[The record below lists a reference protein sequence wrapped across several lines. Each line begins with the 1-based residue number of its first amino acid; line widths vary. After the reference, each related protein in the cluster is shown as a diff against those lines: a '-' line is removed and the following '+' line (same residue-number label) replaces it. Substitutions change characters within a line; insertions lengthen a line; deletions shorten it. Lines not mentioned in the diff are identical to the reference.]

1 MKESFEVIGEGSFGC
16 VHKPSL
22 TCQDKNI
29 SYKNKV
35 SKLLLSREAKKELKE
50 YAMISSVDK
59 TREFYLGAP
68 TSCKLNATKDALRA
82 INKCKNL
89 TRKYFKNNVTKS
101 KLNNMSLLVMNY
113 GGVNLK
119 SYAVSLEKLKRNL
132 SNINAVRNFWIESHR
147 LFRGI
152 FTFQKYGILHHDIK
166 PQNIVYS
173 KGDNRV
179 NYIDFGH
186 MRNMQKEIQLTH
198 DSGNWIYNY
207 AFWNYP
213 LEIQFLNRKDYIA
226 FAKKSSSER
235 KKYFDYFIE
244 DLNKYKISKLSN
256 AFDYFMEYVCYNTS
270 KKKVNE
276 NVKRY
281 LDDFNRML
289 EKMSL
294 DEYDIFLKRSIE
306 TIDVYG
312 LGMSLQYVLMCSKHL
327 MNPGII
333 KEMEECFYKMTC
345 ANLFERYNCT
355 EAIVHFENILTAH
368 YSGATFNNHEIVYR
382 N

>member
-1 MKESFEVIGEGSFGC
+1 
-16 VHKPSL
+16 
-22 TCQDKNI
+22 
-29 SYKNKV
+29 
-35 SKLLLSREAKKELKE
+35 
-50 YAMISSVDK
+50 
-59 TREFYLGAP
+59 
-68 TSCKLNATKDALRA
+68 
-82 INKCKNL
+82 
-89 TRKYFKNNVTKS
+89 
-101 KLNNMSLLVMNY
+101 
-113 GGVNLK
+113 
-119 SYAVSLEKLKRNL
+119 
-132 SNINAVRNFWIESHR
+132 
-147 LFRGI
+147 
-152 FTFQKYGILHHDIK
+152 
-166 PQNIVYS
+166 
-173 KGDNRV
+173 
-179 NYIDFGH
+179 
-186 MRNMQKEIQLTH
+186 MQKEIQLTH
-198 DSGNWIYNY
+198 ESGNWIYNY

>member
-1 MKESFEVIGEGSFGC
+1 MEESVEVIGEGSFGC

-22 TCQDKNI
+22 KCQDKKM

-35 SKLLLSREAKKELKE
+35 SKLLLSKDAKKELRE
-50 YAMISSVDK
+50 YAIISSVDK
-59 TREFYLGAP
+59 NRDFYLGAP
-68 TSCKLNATKDALRA
+68 TTCKLNATKDALRA

-89 TRKYFKNNVTKS
+89 TRKHFKNNVTKA
-101 KLNNMSLLVMNY
+101 KLKNMSILVMNY

-119 SYAVSLEKLKRNL
+119 SFAVSLEKLGRNP
-132 SNINAVRNFWIESHR
+132 SNMNGVNAFWVESHR

-152 FTFQKYGILHHDIK
+152 LTFQKYGILHHDIK

-173 KGDNRV
+173 KVKNRM

-186 MRNMQKEIQLTH
+186 MRNMQKEIQLTRE
-198 DSGNWIYNY
+198 SGNWIYNY

-226 FAKKSSSER
+226 FTKKTANKR
-235 KKYFDYFIE
+235 KEYFEYFIE

-256 AFDYFMEYVCYNTS
+256 AFDYFMEYICYNTS
-270 KKKVNE
+270 KKKVDE
-276 NVKRY
+276 IVKRY
-281 LDDFNRML
+281 LDDFYSML

-294 DEYDIFLKRSIE
+294 EEYDIFLKRSIE

-312 LGMSLQYVLMCSKHL
+312 LGMSLQYVLMCCKHL
-327 MNPGII
+327 MNPTIV
-333 KEMEECFYKMTC
+333 KEMEECFFKMTS
-345 ANLFERYNCT
+345 ANLFVRYNST
-355 EAIVHFENILTAH
+355 ESIVHFENILTAH
-368 YSGATFNNHEIVYR
+368 YSDVAFNNHELVSHG
-382 N
+382 